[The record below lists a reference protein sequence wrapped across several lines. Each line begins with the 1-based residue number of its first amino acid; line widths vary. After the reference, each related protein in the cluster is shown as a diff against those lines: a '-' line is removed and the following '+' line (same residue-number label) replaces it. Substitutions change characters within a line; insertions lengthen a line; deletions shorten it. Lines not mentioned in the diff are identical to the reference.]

1 MSSEFFANYPRI
13 AYDISGNNSTVPDY
27 TVAVNLMIR
36 SKLKETVEDDVT
48 IYYPYVVPEGM
59 RPDVLAYQ
67 YYGDTIY
74 TWTIFLVNNIVDPY
88 WEWPL
93 SYKDFR
99 EYVVDKYGSIET
111 AQSQIHH
118 YEKIARARTE
128 QTKMTDAVP
137 EYRLEIDYQ
146 TYTETD
152 VSEREIIYSYGYE
165 KDLNEAKREIQLID
179 ASFIRSVQD
188 EARGLFR

>member
-13 AYDISGNNSTVPDY
+13 AYDISGTNSTVPDY

-36 SKLKETVEDDVT
+36 NKLRDAVADDVT
-48 IYYPYVVPEGM
+48 EFYPYIVPEGM
-59 RPDVLAYQ
+59 RPDVLAYK

-99 EYVVDKYGSIET
+99 EYVADKYGSIET

-152 VSEREIIYSYGYE
+152 LTEREIIYSYGYE
-165 KDLNEAKREIQLID
+165 QDLNEAKREIQLID
-179 ASFIRSVQD
+179 TSFIQSVQD

>member
-99 EYVVDKYGSIET
+99 EYVADKYGSIET

-152 VSEREIIYSYGYE
+152 VTEREIIYSYGYE
-165 KDLNEAKREIQLID
+165 QDLNEAKREIQLID
-179 ASFIRSVQD
+179 ATFIRSVQD

>member
-99 EYVVDKYGSIET
+99 EYVADKYGSIET

-152 VSEREIIYSYGYE
+152 VTEREIIYSYGYE
-165 KDLNEAKREIQLID
+165 QDLNEAKREIQLID
-179 ASFIRSVQD
+179 ASFIQSIQD

>member
-13 AYDISGNNSTVPDY
+13 AYDISGSNSVVPDY
-27 TVAVNLMIR
+27 TIAVNLLIR
-36 SKLKETVEDDVT
+36 NKLRDAVEDDVSL
-48 IYYPYVVPEGM
+48 YYPYIIPEGM

-99 EYVVDKYGSIET
+99 EYVSDKYGSIET
-111 AQSQIHH
+111 AKSQIHH
-118 YEKIARARTE
+118 YEYIARARAEKTG
-128 QTKMTDAVP
+128 TSDPVP
-137 EYRLEIDYQ
+137 EYKLEIDYQ

-152 VSEREIIYSYGYE
+152 VDEREIIYAYNYE
-165 KDLNEAKREIQLID
+165 KDLNETKREIQLID
-179 ASFIRSVQD
+179 AVYIQSVQD
-188 EARGLFR
+188 EVRGLFR

>member
-1 MSSEFFANYPRI
+1 MSSEFFSNYPRI
-13 AYDISGNNSTVPDY
+13 AYDISGTNSTVPDY
-27 TVAVNLMIR
+27 TVAVNLLIR
-36 SKLKETVEDDVT
+36 SKLKDAVEDDVT
-48 IYYPYVVPEGM
+48 VYYPYIVPEGM
-59 RPDVLAYQ
+59 RPDVLSYQ

-99 EYVVDKYGSIET
+99 EYVSDKYGSIET

-118 YEKIARARTE
+118 YEKIARARIE
-128 QTKMTDAVP
+128 QTKIVDVVP
-137 EYRLEIDYQ
+137 EYKLEIDYQ
-146 TYTETD
+146 TYTETEA
-152 VSEREIIYSYGYE
+152 SEREIIYSYGYE
-165 KDLNEAKREIQLID
+165 HDLNEAKREIQLID
-179 ASFIRSVQD
+179 ASFIQNVQD

>member
-48 IYYPYVVPEGM
+48 VYYPYVIPEGM

-99 EYVVDKYGSIET
+99 EYVADKYGSIET

-152 VSEREIIYSYGYE
+152 VTEREIIYSYGYE
-165 KDLNEAKREIQLID
+165 QDLNEAKREIQLID
-179 ASFIRSVQD
+179 ASFIQSIQD
-188 EARGLFR
+188 EARGLVR